1 MTTLNDERI
10 RAAEAAQ
17 LLENPLFKQ
26 AFDAAEKSILDQM
39 DEVKMRDVE
48 MHTRLILAWQVLGI
62 VKGEIARFVNTGD
75 MAKMQ
80 LAAKK
85 HGKG

>member
-17 LLENPLFKQ
+17 LLENPFFKQ
-26 AFDAAEKSILDQM
+26 AFEAAEQSILDQM
-39 DEVKMRDVE
+39 DEVTMRDVE
-48 MHTRLILAWQVLGI
+48 MHTRLILARQTLTA
-62 VKGEIARFVNTGD
+62 VKAYLHRVIQTGE

-80 LAAKK
+80 LTAKK
-85 HGKG
+85 KAA